1 MTRVERWTVW
11 VSAVATGVTGLG
23 FMWAKYLVTPAEPW
37 AVINHPL
44 EPWFLKSHIVF
55 APVFVFAIG
64 LIVTRHIVPHIREG
78 VDRGRRSG
86 LAMVWMLLPMAVSGY
101 LIQVVTAPELVAA
114 FVVIHI
120 ATGAVFLLGLVGH
133 GLAPLRRALERQA
146 VKARRSRAST
156 GGLRRIT
163 GPAASARHV
172 PAHPESGD
180 PS

>member
-1 MTRVERWTVW
+1 M
-11 VSAVATGVTGLG
+11 
-23 FMWAKYLVTPAEPW
+23 
-37 AVINHPL
+37 INHPL

-114 FVVIHI
+114 FVVVWDD
-120 ATGAVFLLGLVGH
+120 AGNCCGNPSPVVDEETGTVWLLSE
-133 GLAPLRRALERQA
+133 ER
-146 VKARRSRAST
+146 S
-156 GGLRRIT
+156 
-163 GPAASARHV
+163 SAR
-172 PAHPESGD
+172 P
-180 PS
+180 